1 MFPDPDGDANNG
13 GRIPCTGNTKW
24 KTSYYYTMCSAV
36 KGAIAG
42 DPGGSNGI
50 VQIITKGECKYN
62 SNKREENCFIRC
74 DSEDK
79 IKAETCQTHG
89 RQRIASPTHAQ
100 PQRTYFLEAIM
111 YDSHRKRGQKNVK
124 KNENFERNYVR
135 VCGRMDQVVDDLP
148 LIQAHSG
155 YGNVMQSEEWMR
167 EQEIESDEQ
176 LFEEAKMTLNRAQ
189 SLYRLAKLNLMND
202 RKDRSFYY

>member
-1 MFPDPDGDANNG
+1 
-13 GRIPCTGNTKW
+13 
-24 KTSYYYTMCSAV
+24 
-36 KGAIAG
+36 
-42 DPGGSNGI
+42 
-50 VQIITKGECKYN
+50 
-62 SNKREENCFIRC
+62 
-74 DSEDK
+74 
-79 IKAETCQTHG
+79 
-89 RQRIASPTHAQ
+89 
-100 PQRTYFLEAIM
+100 M
-111 YDSHRKRGQKNVK
+111 YDSHRKKGQKNVK

-176 LFEEAKMTLNRAQ
+176 LFEDAKMTLNRAQ